1 MNEPCSLFYVL
12 VFRLQPIAAAIG
24 LAVTLCS
31 ISLFS
36 NITARFSHWKKPNVK
51 NKKTRHLKCGS
62 SHSTSSLS
70 FVLQCEINDSA
81 SVCVCLCRY
90 NCRAPLCRYL
100 FDFSFFFLSH
110 PMLPFASCFSSLP
123 PPTAVFFF
131 SPFCLLSG
139 NGPPSSLE
147 SRPVMITSSDKQCN
161 FKYSVN

>member
-100 FDFSFFFLSH
+100 FDFSFFSSPILCCLLPLVSPRFL
-110 PMLPFASCFSSLP
+110 LP
-123 PPTAVFFF
+123 PPCFF
-131 SPFCLLSG
+131 SLLFVFWVEMG
-139 NGPPSSLE
+139 RHPRWKVGLWWLHLQTNNA
-147 SRPVMITSSDKQCN
+147 TSN
-161 FKYSVN
+161 IL